1 MKEVKELAK
10 NTGLLVIGQ
19 FGTKLLSFFL
29 VPLYTYVLS
38 TADYGTYDLMN
49 TTVSLLVPILSLN
62 ICDSALRFPLD
73 KDVDRKQI
81 FSICCLH
88 MFASV
93 LFSGILI
100 GLNYYFD
107 VISIV
112 NDYPVLFLLLFA
124 SNAISGFLNCF
135 VRGIDK
141 VKEVAISGVLS
152 SAVMIALNLL
162 FLLPLH
168 MGLLG
173 FFLATIIG
181 SFSQSIY
188 LFMAIK
194 GWKYFQITSRDKQLH
209 RDMVNYSQPLILNN
223 ISWWVNGVS
232 NRYIITWFCGI
243 AANGIYSV
251 CYKIPSILVMFQGI
265 FSQAW
270 TMSAVQ
276 GYDKDDK
283 NGFFTRMYQSYN
295 LCMVLVCSV
304 LIMLSRVM
312 AKFLYANDFYNAWKY
327 VPFLLIASVF
337 GALSGYVGGIFAA
350 TKDTKIFAKTS
361 IMGAVANLMLTFV
374 LVWKVG
380 VMGAAIAS
388 PVSYGFIWYLRIKS
402 VSKYMNMKINLFK
415 DVFGYLILCIQTVLL
430 FIFPDNILFFILQLL
445 AIVVLLLLNK
455 ELLSIV
461 MNKITNK
468 FIKR

>member
-1 MKEVKELAK
+1 MKEVKDLAK
-10 NTGLLVIGQ
+10 NTGLLAIGQ

-38 TADYGTYDLMN
+38 TAEYGTYDLMY
-49 TTVSLLVPILSLN
+49 TTVSLLVPILTLN

-73 KDVDRKQI
+73 KEVDRRQI
-81 FSICCLH
+81 FSISCFHLL
-88 MFASV
+88 ASV
-93 LFSGILI
+93 AFGAILI
-100 GLNYYFD
+100 GVNYWLNI
-107 VISIV
+107 ISIV

-124 SNAISGFLNCF
+124 SNAVNGVMNCF

-141 VKEVAISGVLS
+141 VKDVAVSGVLS
-152 SAVMIALNLL
+152 SAVTIALNLL

-173 FFLATIIG
+173 FFLATIMG
-181 SFSQSIY
+181 SFSQSVY
-188 LFMAIK
+188 LFVAIK
-194 GWKYFQITSRDKQLH
+194 GWRLLLFRNRDKKLH
-209 RDMVNYSQPLILNN
+209 REMVNYSQPLILNN

-251 CYKIPSILVMFQGI
+251 SYKIPSILVMFQGI

-276 GYDKDDK
+276 GYDKNDT
-283 NGFFTRMYQSYN
+283 NGFFTRMYQCYN
-295 LCMVLVCSV
+295 LCMVIVCSV

-312 AKFLYANDFYNAWKY
+312 AKFLYANDFYAAWKY

-337 GALSGYVGGIFAA
+337 GALSGYIGGIFAA

-361 IMGAVANLMLTFV
+361 IVGAVANLILTFL
-374 LVWKVG
+374 LVWKIG
-380 VMGAAIAS
+380 VLGAAIAS
-388 PVSYGFIWYLRIKS
+388 PLSYGLIWYLRIKS
-402 VSKYMNMKINLFK
+402 VSKYMNMRISLYK
-415 DVFGYLILCIQTVLL
+415 DILAYCILCLQTGLLFLLSDNLLFFGLQVLAILVLL
-430 FIFPDNILFFILQLL
+430 I
-445 AIVVLLLLNK
+445 LNK
-455 ELLSIV
+455 ELLEIIV
-461 MNKITNK
+461 NKITK
-468 FIKR
+468 KIK

>member
-1 MKEVKELAK
+1 
-10 NTGLLVIGQ
+10 
-19 FGTKLLSFFL
+19 
-29 VPLYTYVLS
+29 
-38 TADYGTYDLMN
+38 
-49 TTVSLLVPILSLN
+49 
-62 ICDSALRFPLD
+62 
-73 KDVDRKQI
+73 
-81 FSICCLH
+81 
-88 MFASV
+88 
-93 LFSGILI
+93 
-100 GLNYYFD
+100 
-107 VISIV
+107 
-112 NDYPVLFLLLFA
+112 
-124 SNAISGFLNCF
+124 
-135 VRGIDK
+135 
-141 VKEVAISGVLS
+141 
-152 SAVMIALNLL
+152 
-162 FLLPLH
+162 
-168 MGLLG
+168 
-173 FFLATIIG
+173 
-181 SFSQSIY
+181 
-188 LFMAIK
+188 
-194 GWKYFQITSRDKQLH
+194 
-209 RDMVNYSQPLILNN
+209 
-223 ISWWVNGVS
+223 
-232 NRYIITWFCGI
+232 
-243 AANGIYSV
+243 
-251 CYKIPSILVMFQGI
+251 MFQGI
-265 FSQAW
+265 LSQAW